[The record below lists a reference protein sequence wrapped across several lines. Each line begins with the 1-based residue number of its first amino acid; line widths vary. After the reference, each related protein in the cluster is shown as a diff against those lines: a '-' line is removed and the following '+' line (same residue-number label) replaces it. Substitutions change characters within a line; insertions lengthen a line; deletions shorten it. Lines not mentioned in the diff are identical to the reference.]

1 MIIINPSGHRILI
14 KDLPAITS
22 YSSLELTNAEE
33 FSPAL
38 KIYLAILARPTS
50 SLTARDQLRLKRHK
64 AWCEAVLSTFHER
77 ASTEQVCYTWSLA
90 AEEFISEA
98 WQLAGGDA
106 QSLIIIALGKLGS
119 RELNLSSDV
128 DLVFVRRD
136 DCVIDPKLIKN
147 FTAILSERDQFGY
160 ALRVDLNLRP
170 GGGLGSL
177 LTSQTEFE
185 YHYGYHGEMW
195 ERLSY
200 VRSRFIYGD
209 PKLAEEILKF
219 ANRFS
224 YRKHIDLT
232 LMDDLSSLRQKIH
245 YEMSLKDQSIF
256 NLKLSPGGIRDLE
269 LFVHSLQLIHGG
281 KNKSLQTQSTSEA
294 ITQLTALGFLS
305 KEDSEFLMNSYWYFR
320 RVENHLHGS
329 EDRQTYSLSKKQKM
343 FSKFALEDILNLSE
357 RSEKFVSRLLTI
369 NNDSSFATNLEDQK
383 NWLIKKGF
391 SDESVNETWPKMIG
405 ASALSL
411 KSEKDEIA
419 RQRFLHS
426 FVDHLSNIGRNKDFA
441 LALLSDFIF
450 ASRAKASLYSLL
462 NREKKLTEEI
472 AWLFSS
478 SPYLANIF
486 VMRPELID
494 SIFFKSQADLPADQD
509 EALEMLIERRLLVEI
524 LCAQKFLKDLDLNP
538 LTRELTHTADEIC
551 KALLNRL
558 TLEFECEPLN
568 LICLGKWGGREL
580 GFRSD
585 LDFIFVTENE
595 PTPAQQRL
603 SKRFIHWLSQPNR
616 GGVIYNIDTRLRPSG
631 AAGPLLVSKLQLKNF
646 LENSAEAWERQA
658 YLRAKPLYDFSFKP
672 AESASLRK
680 LSSSEQLRLKDI
692 RTQLLNHDPNSFDLK
707 LRLGGLVDIEFAA
720 QVSLLE
726 RAQFSLDSST
736 DGMIQYNMS
745 QDESWKQ
752 CGFQLLQNYNFLRT
766 VEQMY
771 QLTSSQSHAKLKK
784 SDQAQSSFAVLA
796 TNLNLDV
803 EHFTK
808 KLQNIFNENIELLT
822 QLRGHI

>member
-1 MIIINPSGHRILI
+1 MTIISHLGRLILT
-14 KDLPAITS
+14 KDLPEIS
-22 YSSLELTNAEE
+22 QYSNLEIAKAEE

-38 KIYLAILARPTS
+38 KTYLSLLARPQ
-50 SLTARDQLRLKRHK
+50 LNLKPRDELRIRRHQV
-64 AWCEAVLSTFHER
+64 WCQAVLATFHER
-77 ASTEQVCYTWSLA
+77 ASTEEICYKWSLT
-90 AEEFISEA
+90 AEQLIGDA
-98 WQLAGGDA
+98 WNLAGGSA
-106 QSLIIIALGKLGS
+106 EGLIILALGKLGS

-136 DCVIDPKLIKN
+136 DQLIDVNVMKAFN
-147 FTAILSERDQFGY
+147 AILNERDEFGY

-170 GGGLGSL
+170 GGRSGSL

-200 VRSRFIYGD
+200 VRARFIFGD

-245 YEMSLKDQSIF
+245 HDIGLKDQSFF

-294 ITQLTALGFLS
+294 IAQLAALSFISAEEAKFLLS
-305 KEDSEFLMNSYWYFR
+305 SYWYFR
-320 RVENHLHGS
+320 NVENHLHGTD
-329 EDRQTYSLSKKQKM
+329 DRQTYAISKKQKI
-343 FSKFALEDILNLSE
+343 FSKFAVECILNLADKSE
-357 RSEKFVSRLLTI
+357 EFVSRLLKI
-369 NNDSSFATNLEDQK
+369 NDEPALATDIDDQK
-383 NWLIKKGF
+383 KWLKEKGF
-391 SDESVNETWPKMIG
+391 SEASINEIWPKIIS

-411 KSEKDEIA
+411 KSEKDEVA

-426 FVDHLSNIGRNKDFA
+426 FVDHLSNIQRNKDFA

-494 SIFFKSQADLPADQD
+494 SLFFKSQAELPQDQD

-524 LCAQKFLKDLDLNP
+524 LCAQKFLKDLELGS
-538 LTRELTHTADEIC
+538 LSLELTNTADEIC
-551 KALLNRL
+551 KILLGRL
-558 TLEFECEPLN
+558 THELQSESLN
-568 LICLGKWGGREL
+568 IICLGKWGGREL

-585 LDFIFVTENE
+585 LDFIFVTDET
-595 PTPAQQRL
+595 PTPIQQKL
-603 SKRFIHWLSQPNR
+603 SKRFIHWLNQPNR
-616 GGVIYNIDTRLRPSG
+616 GGVIYNIDTRLRPNG
-631 AAGPLLVSKLQLKNF
+631 QAGPLLVSQAQLKNF
-646 LENSAEAWERQA
+646 LQHSAEAWQRQA
-658 YLRAKPLYDFSFKP
+658 YLKARPLFDLNFSIP
-672 AESASLRK
+672 QCSSQK
-680 LSSSEQLRLKDI
+680 LLSPTEREVLTDI
-692 RTQLLNHDPNSFDLK
+692 RKKLLNDDSDSYDLK
-707 LRLGGLVDIEFAA
+707 LRSGGLVDIEFAA

-736 DGMIQYNMS
+736 QGMIQYNMS
-745 QDESWKQ
+745 QDEGWKL
-752 CGFQLLQNYNFLRT
+752 CGAQLLQNYNFLRT
-766 VEQMY
+766 VEQMH
-771 QLTSSQSHAKLKK
+771 QLTSSQSHSKIKK
-784 SDQAQSSFAVLA
+784 SQQAQSAFAVLA
-796 TNLNLDV
+796 TNLNLDI
-803 EHFTK
+803 EQFDL
-808 KLQNIFNENIELLT
+808 KLQNIFSENRALLT
-822 QLRGHI
+822 QLRGDV